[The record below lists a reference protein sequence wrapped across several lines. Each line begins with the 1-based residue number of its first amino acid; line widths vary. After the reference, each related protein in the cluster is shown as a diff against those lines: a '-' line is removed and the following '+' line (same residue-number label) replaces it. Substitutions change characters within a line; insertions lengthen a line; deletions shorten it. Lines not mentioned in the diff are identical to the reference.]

1 MRPAVIL
8 LVVVI
13 LVAVSL
19 DAAFFIVD
27 EREQVVVT
35 ELGEPKRILKT
46 PGLYVKTPFIQQ
58 VHVFEDRLLNS
69 DADPAP
75 IYTQDKKNLIVDNY
89 VRWRIVDPLQFLKSV
104 QNTHLAQSR
113 LDDIIYAA
121 VREELG
127 RRTLSEIVSG
137 NRSEIMSQV
146 TKRSRQDAEGLG
158 IQILDVR
165 IKRADLPEENKK
177 FVFDRMRAERA
188 RQAKEYR
195 AEGEEAALKIRAG
208 TDLEVTRI
216 TSEAFQRTQLIRG
229 KGDAEALAIYAD
241 AYQRDPKFYEFQ
253 RTLEAYAATLG
264 AGTVFVMPLKTEF
277 LKYLGTGK
285 KK

>member
-1 MRPAVIL
+1 MRPALIL
-8 LVVVI
+8 PVVLI
-13 LVAVSL
+13 LVIVFVNT
-19 DAAFFIVD
+19 AFFIVD
-27 EREQVVVT
+27 EREQVVLT
-35 ELGEPKRILKT
+35 QLGEPKRILKS
-46 PGLYVKTPFIQQ
+46 PGLYVKIPFVQQ
-58 VHVFEDRLLNS
+58 VHVFEDRLLGS

-89 VRWRIVDPLQFLKSV
+89 ARWRISDPLQFLKSV
-104 QNTHLAQSR
+104 QNTYRAQSR

-121 VREELG
+121 VREGLG

-137 NRSEIMSQV
+137 NRGEIMSQV
-146 TKRSRQDAEGLG
+146 TERSRQGAKELG

-195 AEGEEAALKIRAG
+195 AEGEEAALKIRAE
-208 TDLEVTRI
+208 TDLGVTRI
-216 TSEAFQRTQLIRG
+216 TSEAFQRAQLIRG
-229 KGDAEALAIYAD
+229 EGDAEALGIYAD
-241 AYQRDPKFYEFQ
+241 AFQKDPKFYEFQ
-253 RTLEAYAATLG
+253 RTLEAYEATLG
-264 AGTVFVMPLKTEF
+264 EGTVVVLPLKTEF

-285 KK
+285 K